1 MAEKRK
7 FAVEKKDGRAII
19 DGQDIG
25 LTVEQFKSMRVR
37 ARGMRAQ
44 RFITRYD
51 KVHVDDPR
59 IRGFATVEGKLKVAG
74 LGVASRKLGLSIGVA
89 PDADADRLDWHAAWG
104 YIAPDW
110 ETGSGTSW
118 YLEVRLPRAVWE
130 DFKRDYEAGR
140 VAEVAVAV
148 KGELWTEWSPLP
160 ALDDTVFHMLP
171 DTYGSTAGGHGTVD
185 SFGWGDDKILRLDDD
200 EMEPDDEAGEPS
212 THSPAT
218 APAPG
223 ESPLG
228 AIMKAGTAANE
239 KLAKTLAWG
248 VPAIV
253 VLLAIIAMRM

>member
-1 MAEKRK
+1 MTEERR
-7 FAVEKKDGRAII
+7 FQVEKKDGRAFI

-25 LTVEQFKSMRVR
+25 LTIEQFKSMRVR

-44 RFITRYD
+44 RFLTRYD

-59 IRGFATVEGKLKVAG
+59 IRGFATIEGTLKVAV
-74 LGVASRKLGLSIGVA
+74 LGASSRKLGLSIGLA
-89 PDADADRLDWHAAWG
+89 PEADADRLDWHASWG

-110 ETGSGTSW
+110 ETNTGTSW
-118 YLEVRLPRAVWE
+118 YLEIRLPRAVWE

-148 KGELWTEWSPLP
+148 KGDFWTEWSPLP

-171 DTYGSTAGGHGTVD
+171 DTYGSTAGGHGSVD
-185 SFGWGDDKILRLDDD
+185 SFGWADDKILRLDDD
-200 EMEPDDEAGEPS
+200 EMEPETADPDVPARSPS
-212 THSPAT
+212 SSA
-218 APAPG
+218 APA

-248 VPAIV
+248 IPAIV